1 MKEVHYF
8 QCEHCGK
15 TFTDEEECR
24 KHELQEA
31 TDSSKFQAYAGD
43 NREPIV
49 WPWDGYD
56 FEHINAIRIEN
67 QEAWAFLNDYI
78 QHELGYC
85 APMEALS
92 LPKKWPVVVFNTD
105 YGDTW
110 INIEE
115 EYETIRILKE
125 KYLDN
130 PPKM

>member
-8 QCEHCGK
+8 QCDYCGK

-24 KHELQEA
+24 KHELMES
-31 TDSSKFQAYAGD
+31 TDSTKFQAYEEERKLVA
-43 NREPIV
+43 
-49 WPWDGYD
+49 WPWDSYD

-67 QEAWAFLNDYI
+67 EEAWEFLDDYI

-85 APMEALS
+85 SPMQYLDT
-92 LPKKWPVVVFNTD
+92 PKKWPVVVFNTD

-115 EYETIRILKE
+115 EYETMRILKE

-130 PPKM
+130 PAKV